1 MINFNPFLKLALL
14 AYVKMCSEAKP
25 IMLSVAL
32 AYKSYLISFYK
43 LNRLILFLIDSLT
56 TNWLFPRS

>member
-14 AYVKMCSEAKP
+14 AYVKRCSEAKP

-32 AYKSYLISFYK
+32 AHKSYLISFYK
-43 LNRLILFLIDSLT
+43 PNRLILFLIDPLT
-56 TNWLFPRS
+56 TNCLFPRS